1 MKIVFIGN
9 IYFSYMLLKAI
20 FAFNPKYVI
29 GVITNKNKKKADYF
43 DLTKFCMKKKIPY
56 ILTKNIKII
65 NRG

>member
-43 DLTKFCMKKKIPY
+43 DLTKFLNAQI
-56 ILTKNIKII
+56 NIV
-65 NRG
+65 